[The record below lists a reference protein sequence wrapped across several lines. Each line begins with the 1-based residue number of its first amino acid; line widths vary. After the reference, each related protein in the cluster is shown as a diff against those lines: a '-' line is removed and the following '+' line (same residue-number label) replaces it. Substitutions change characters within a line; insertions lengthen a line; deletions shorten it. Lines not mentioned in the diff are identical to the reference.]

1 MSLTVTKNGTT
12 NYAWSVPAN
21 TGRNQKTFT
30 GRTKSVNSPST
41 YVDTTFRQPGKA
53 EFVQLVSSSAIS
65 VSKNGTTKTITV
77 LSNSSRLNV
86 ELLRNS
92 VNASVGGI
100 IINNVSYVNNSQ
112 ITGDPGADE
121 EYEAVITVN
130 FNANTIASAK
140 GVDVKITDNAGH
152 SVICSLTQEAQ
163 TASIT
168 VSQQTVSVPASGGS
182 GSINVTANDTW
193 TVEAV

>member
-12 NYAWSVPAN
+12 NYAWAIPAN

-41 YVDTTFRQPGKA
+41 YVDTTFIQPGKT

-65 VSKNGTTKTITV
+65 LSRNATTQTITV
-77 LSNSSRLNV
+77 LSNSSKLNV
-86 ELLRNS
+86 EFLRNS
-92 VNASVGGI
+92 VNASLGGI
-100 IINNVSYVNNSQ
+100 TINNVSYVNNSQ
-112 ITGDPGADE
+112 ITDDPGADE
-121 EYEAVITVN
+121 EYQAVITVN
-130 FNANTIASAK
+130 CDANTIASAK

-152 SVICSLTQEAQ
+152 SVLCSLTQAAQ

-168 VSQQTVSVPASGGS
+168 VSQQTVNVPAAGGS